1 MEKAQPTK
9 PPAKKKRE
17 LVVRKKPN
25 PTATPAQVQA
35 PTSAPPTRDYEKE
48 YLEQLSETEKI
59 ALKIAHQQ
67 LESSFCIE
75 KSIGFLNYLEKVNSK

>member
-9 PPAKKKRE
+9 PPVKKKRK
-17 LVVRKKPN
+17 LVVRKKPK
-25 PTATPAQVQA
+25 PTTAPEPTP
-35 PTSAPPTRDYEKE
+35 TPPTRDYEKE

-75 KSIGFLNYLEKVNSK
+75 KSIGFLNYLEKVNNK